1 MERRKSRRWLLK
13 CVMFGVGIVI
23 TAIFDN
29 VNRNFPNKKGNYTK
43 IKKPVTIAIK

>member
-1 MERRKSRRWLLK
+1 
-13 CVMFGVGIVI
+13 MFGVGIVI

-43 IKKPVTIAIK
+43 IKKPVTIAIKQYLCAVTKTGYF